1 MPDKNAVEMKMI
13 LVVLIVRAIISMV
26 EKNKEVTDAKNES
39 RNRVIHPAE
48 FEIR

>member
-1 MPDKNAVEMKMI
+1 MKMI
-13 LVVLIVRAIISMV
+13 IAVLIVKAIISIA
-26 EKNKEVTDAKNES
+26 EKNKEVTDKKNES